1 MIRWSVRWP
10 EARALARWLAALT
23 LACCGP
29 ATAASCNLSVGS
41 LNFGSF
47 VGTQTSTS
55 SSASFTC
62 TNVNP
67 ALLPERVD
75 FEIRL
80 STGAGTYAQ
89 RQMNRTATPA
99 DTLQYNLY
107 LNFLPAVLNTNVWGD
122 GSGTTVRWTGR
133 MNLSPGQPSRTETAT
148 LVGAIPSGPAPS
160 AGSYQDTVVV
170 TVLIL

>member
-1 MIRWSVRWP
+1 MMLKSDH
-10 EARALARWLAALT
+10 EARGFAGCLVTIALVW
-23 LACCGP
+23 CGP
-29 ATAASCNLSVGS
+29 ALAASCNLSIGS
-41 LNFGSF
+41 LNFGAF
-47 VGTQTSTS
+47 VGTQISTS
-55 SSASFTC
+55 GSASFTC
-62 TNVNP
+62 TNVIP

-80 STGAGTYAQ
+80 STGAGSYSQ

-99 DTLQYNLY
+99 DTLPYNLY

-133 MNLSPGQPSRTETAT
+133 MNLSPGQPSRTDTAT
-148 LVGAIPSGPAPS
+148 LVGAIPAGPVPS
-160 AGSYQDTVVV
+160 AGSYQDIVVV